1 MALETT
7 LSPDGR
13 ELTIS
18 IPSRLNFALQAEFRE
33 AFSKGKKADTRYV
46 LDFSATQY
54 LDSSGIGMLLILRE
68 HCGRDKATIT
78 LRNCRPAIVKIL
90 TAVNFQRLF
99 RIEQAA
105 A

>member
-1 MALETT
+1 MALEST

-13 ELTIS
+13 ELTIR

-46 LDFSATQY
+46 LDFGATQY
-54 LDSSGIGMLLILRE
+54 LDSSGIGMLLTMRE
-68 HCGRDKATIT
+68 YAGGDKATIII
-78 LRNCRPAIVKIL
+78 RNCRPTIVKIL
-90 TAVNFQRLF
+90 SMVNFQRLF
-99 RIEQAA
+99 QIEQAA

>member
-1 MALETT
+1 MPLTT
-7 LSPDGR
+7 TMSPDGR

-18 IPSRLNFALQAEFRE
+18 IPSRLDFGLHAEFCA
-33 AFSKGKKADTRYV
+33 AFSKGKKAETRYT
-46 LDFSATQY
+46 LDFAATQY

-68 HCGRDKATIT
+68 HAGGDKATIT
-78 LRNCRPAIVKIL
+78 IRNCRPAIVKIL